1 MVKRVKKCSVC
12 GTVEVIKKSYFAVKN
27 GKFGK
32 VLIYA
37 CRNPK
42 CPEYGGEQKVFREI
56 ETREE
61 D

>member
-1 MVKRVKKCSVC
+1 MKECPVC
-12 GTVEVIKKSYFAVKN
+12 KTAEVIRNSYFAEKN

-37 CRNPK
+37 CRNPE
-42 CPEYGGEQKVFREI
+42 CSEYGKEQKVFEEIKTRRE
-56 ETREE
+56 

>member
-1 MVKRVKKCSVC
+1 MKECPVC
-12 GTVEVIKKSYFAVKN
+12 KTAEVIKNSYFAEKN

-37 CRNPK
+37 CRNPE
-42 CPEYGGEQKVFREI
+42 CPEYGKEQKVFEEI
-56 ETREE
+56 KTRKE